1 VDAWGFSLPVIFEL
15 FADRRIKG
23 FGPLLLGL
31 LSFYALCLVDAVWNY
46 AAPPCFTWCTHKFAQ
61 EEMIF

>member
-1 VDAWGFSLPVIFEL
+1 LDAWGFCAAGNIPSYR
-15 FADRRIKG
+15 DQRIKG

-46 AAPPCFTWCTHKFAQ
+46 AASSVFTWRHP
-61 EEMIF
+61 